1 MNKEITK
8 ILYAF
13 ADSSEDEQVKL
24 KKLLKDLQPHLPALE
39 EIRSV
44 LIEHEQDFRNGFET
58 YKYESVSKICAD
70 LEYISDRWT
79 AAFRVN
85 WLIGLINPQDFFHVE
100 NYKKQGDIL
109 KDLRN

>member
-1 MNKEITK
+1 MNKEITE

-24 KKLLKDLQPHLPALE
+24 KKLIKDLQPHLTVLE
-39 EIRSV
+39 EIRAV
-44 LIEHEQDFRNGFET
+44 LQENEQDFRNGFET
-58 YKYESVSKICAD
+58 YKYESVSNICAD

-79 AAFRVN
+79 SAFRVN
-85 WLIGLINPQDFFHVE
+85 WLIGLINPQDIFHVE
-100 NYKKQGDIL
+100 NYKQQGDIL